1 MFQPENI
8 DHQAFRYY
16 PRLGKVKRYVD
27 LHYCEPLNLQALA
40 EVAGLERTYFSRFF
54 HEKTG
59 VCFRDWL
66 SWIRVNH
73 AMELMASDDRPI
85 TEIALEVGF
94 HDLRTFERAVERC
107 TGNTPRSVR
116 NRLRLP
122 DDA

>member
-1 MFQPENI
+1 MFESENI

-16 PRLGKVKRYVD
+16 PRLGKVKRYVN
-27 LHYCEPLNLQALA
+27 LHYREPLNLQALA
-40 EVAGLERTYFSRFF
+40 EVACLERTYFSRFF

-66 SWIRVNH
+66 SWVRVNH
-73 AMELMASDDRPI
+73 AIDLMASDDRSI
-85 TEIALEVGF
+85 TKVALEVGF

-107 TGNTPRSVR
+107 TGHTPRSVR

-122 DDA
+122 AEG